1 MQDIK
6 SITESLQRTA
16 AQYKVPPHS
25 IEAEQSILG
34 GLMLDNAAWD
44 RVADL
49 VCEED
54 FYRRDHQLIFKALNA
69 LVGEGQPMDV
79 VTVSEWLG
87 KQNDLEQAGGLS
99 YLGMLANNVPSVSNI
114 KAYAGIVRE
123 RAVLRQLI
131 QVSSKIGDRAFNP
144 EGSGCAEILDEAEQ
158 AIFQIAER
166 GSRSQ
171 RSFVAVKD
179 LLSSVVDRIDKLCQT
194 GGAVTGVATGYKDF
208 DTKTSGLQPAD
219 LIIIAGRPSMG
230 KTSFAMNVAE
240 DAAINSNVPVAI
252 FSMEMPADAL
262 VMRMLSSLGRID
274 QQKIRTG
281 TLADDDWPRLVSTM
295 SILNNAPLFIDDTPA
310 LNPTELRARAR
321 RLKRE
326 HNLGMIVIDYL
337 QLMQVP
343 GSKENRATEIS
354 EISRSLKALAKEL
367 EVPVLALSQLNRG
380 LESRPDKRPVMSDLR
395 ESGAIE
401 QDADLIVFIYRDEV
415 YNQDSPEKGMAEII
429 IGKQRNGPIGMVPL
443 TFHGSYTRFD
453 NYTADHYV
461 PEAYG

>member
-16 AQYKVPPHS
+16 TQYKVPPHS